1 MSELQDLAY
10 IDFRQYVIDN
20 WNKVRLLNEKG
31 EEIFSKPIPNGTRIK
46 WMHTTTRTEVVI
58 GTDLN
63 GKPITGFINVQTN
76 PNMILRVQVLG
87 SELTIP
93 TKIAAVELI
102 NTNSHDKNARIKKNL
117 DSIVNIAT
125 ASDILTYTMNLD
137 IGETL

>member
-102 NTNSHDKNARIKKNL
+102 NTNSHDKTARIKKNL
-117 DSIVNIAT
+117 DNIVDIAT

-137 IGETL
+137 IGEIL

>member
-87 SELTIP
+87 SELIIP

-102 NTNSHDKNARIKKNL
+102 NTDSHDKAARIKKNL
-117 DSIVNIAT
+117 DNIVDIAT
-125 ASDILTYTMNLD
+125 ASDVLTYTMNLD

>member
-46 WMHTTTRTEVVI
+46 WMHTTTKTEVVI

>member
-102 NTNSHDKNARIKKNL
+102 NTNSHDKTARIKKNL
-117 DSIVNIAT
+117 DNIVDIAT

-137 IGETL
+137 IGAIL

>member
-20 WNKVRLLNEKG
+20 WNKIRLLNEKG

-102 NTNSHDKNARIKKNL
+102 NTNSHDKTARIKKNL
-117 DSIVNIAT
+117 DTIVDIAT
-125 ASDILTYTMNLD
+125 ASDMLTYTMNLD

>member
-102 NTNSHDKNARIKKNL
+102 NTNSHDKMLGLRKPRF
-117 DSIVNIAT
+117 
-125 ASDILTYTMNLD
+125 YC
-137 IGETL
+137 

>member
-102 NTNSHDKNARIKKNL
+102 NTNSHDKTARIKKNL
-117 DSIVNIAT
+117 DNIVDIAT

>member
-1 MSELQDLAY
+1 MLELQDLAY

-31 EEIFSKPIPNGTRIK
+31 EEIFSKQILNGTRIK

-117 DSIVNIAT
+117 DSIVDIAT